1 MYYLYNSD
9 LVGTSRLKCLN
20 IFILAIFTT
29 IKVWINFQCS
39 IMLFTEKNSW
49 SNRTLIRQIR
59 ILFFI
64 EYQIR
69 HRVNSS
75 RTRNPQSKHVEFC
88 TVLWTICHRYVH
100 LSTFL
105 IRSISSRCR
114 GGEVHIK
121 SWCFFKLKNR

>member
-88 TVLWTICHRYVH
+88 TVLWTILSSLRPPVH
-100 LSTFL
+100 LSYQINL
-105 IRSISSRCR
+105 VKVQ
-114 GGEVHIK
+114 GGGGSYQIMVL
-121 SWCFFKLKNR
+121 F